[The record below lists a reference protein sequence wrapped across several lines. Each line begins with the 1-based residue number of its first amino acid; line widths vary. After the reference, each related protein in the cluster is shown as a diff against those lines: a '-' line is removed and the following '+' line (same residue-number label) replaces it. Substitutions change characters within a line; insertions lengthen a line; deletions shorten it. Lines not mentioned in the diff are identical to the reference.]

1 MVEGKCRLKC
11 IILGNFSFSKR
22 PKSLSYIIFKH
33 YVIVHIYRNPDLL
46 SSSSAIAESEG
57 IREEDEFDLEESG
70 SSASSGAC
78 TVEEAAYATAAAS
91 PKSVD

>member
-1 MVEGKCRLKC
+1 MATMLAGKCRLEF
-11 IILGNFSFSKR
+11 INLGNFTK
-22 PKSLSYIIFKH
+22 KSLSKIIIKQS
-33 YVIVHIYRNPDLL
+33 VIFHTYRNPDIL

-91 PKSVD
+91 PESVD

>member
-11 IILGNFSFSKR
+11 INFGNVSFSR

>member
-1 MVEGKCRLKC
+1 MATMVEGKCRLKFMY
-11 IILGNFSFSKR
+11 LEKL
-22 PKSLSYIIFKH
+22 KSLSNIITKQ
-33 YVIVHIYRNPDLL
+33 YVIFHIYRNPDIL

-91 PKSVD
+91 PESVD